1 MNHIHTPNLHALA
14 ALAFLGAHERAT
26 NYGNPMGPA
35 QGFELAPAFPEPQ
48 PSAFLGNDYLGNDYL
63 GAEQLMGLESLM
75 GDPLMGNDPLAL
87 LGNDQLAALLGQEG
101 LAMLGRDPR
110 RARMFAARRAAAARA
125 AQGVAPA
132 PQAVAREGYLPIPET
147 AIVSGATAVINIFPQ
162 AQGGIQL
169 TRLMI
174 PSNQG
179 TRYVINDVVVATRSQ
194 FFSPGAVS
202 AVLCSEV
209 QTMKLRGDVAYPGTI
224 VSISVQNV
232 SGANQIL
239 QGAAFL
245 AEAREARTV

>member
-1 MNHIHTPNLHALA
+1 METVRKLA
-14 ALAFLGAHERAT
+14 GVVLLVASAAACVAIAGLGFWLWPTVKRVDAT
-26 NYGNPMGPA
+26 SS
-35 QGFELAPAFPEPQ
+35 APA
-48 PSAFLGNDYLGNDYL
+48 
-63 GAEQLMGLESLM
+63 
-75 GDPLMGNDPLAL
+75 
-87 LGNDQLAALLGQEG
+87 
-101 LAMLGRDPR
+101 
-110 RARMFAARRAAAARA
+110 
-125 AQGVAPA
+125 GVP
-132 PQAVAREGYLPIPET
+132 AVAREGYLPIPET
-147 AIVSGATAVINIFPQ
+147 PILAGGTQVVNIFPQ

-179 TRYVINDVVVATRSQ
+179 VRFMINDVVVATRSQ

-224 VSISVQNV
+224 VSITVQNV

>member
-1 MNHIHTPNLHALA
+1 MSRFHPNMHALA
-14 ALAFLGAHERAT
+14 ALAFLGAHERSL
-26 NYGNPMGPA
+26 GNPMGPT
-35 QGFELAPAFPEPQ
+35 QGFDLAPEYEEP
-48 PSAFLGNDYLGNDYL
+48 PAAFLGNDFLGNDYL
-63 GAEQLMGLESLM
+63 GAEALMGADPLMGLDTL
-75 GDPLMGNDPLAL
+75 LGNDPLAL
-87 LGNDQLAALLGQEG
+87 LGSDQLAALLGAEG
-101 LAMLGRDPR
+101 AAMLGRDPR
-110 RARMFAARRAAAARA
+110 RARALAARAAAARA
-125 AQGVAPA
+125 RAAGAAPA
-132 PQAVAREGYLPIPET
+132 GVSAVAREGYLPIPQT
-147 AIVSGATAVINIFPQ
+147 AIATGATAVINIFPQ

-179 TRYVINDVVVATRSQ
+179 VRYLINDVVVATRSQ

-232 SGANQIL
+232 SGADQTL
-239 QGAAFL
+239 AGAAFL

>member
-14 ALAFLGAHERAT
+14 ALAFLGAHERSF
-26 NYGNPMGPA
+26 GNPMGPS
-35 QGFELAPAFPEPQ
+35 QGFDLAPAFEEAPPA
-48 PSAFLGNDYLGNDYL
+48 AFLGNDYLGNDLL
-63 GAEQLMGLESLM
+63 GVDPLMGL
-75 GDPLMGNDPLAL
+75 DPLMGNDPLAL
-87 LGNDQLAALLGQEG
+87 LGAEGLEALLGAEAAA
-101 LAMLGRDPR
+101 LLGRDPR
-110 RARMFAARRAAAARA
+110 RRRALAARMQAARA
-125 AQGVAPA
+125 VQAGMPAAGVP
-132 PQAVAREGYLPIPET
+132 AVAREGYLPIPST
-147 AIVSGATAVINIFPQ
+147 AIAAGATEVINIFPQ

-169 TRLMI
+169 TRLMV

-179 TRYVINDVVVATRSQ
+179 TRYLINDVVVATRSQ

-224 VSISVQNV
+224 VSVSVSNISGV
-232 SGANQIL
+232 NQTL